1 MKLRNPKSRSD
12 LKIGKNDYV
21 LEVGG
26 GHNPHP
32 RSNVV
37 CDKFIDSN
45 YHRSGDIKV
54 RKNQEF
60 LQADG
65 ENLPFKDK
73 EFDYVICN
81 QVLEHVDNP
90 AKFLDEQ
97 MRVAK
102 RGYLEAPSLFGEY
115 LFPKESHRWLI
126 LEIENKIVMVEKK
139 TVFRTSSFDI
149 SDIFLHHLQTIS
161 IPYKMLMRTYPELRN
176 AAIEWENNFEYLI
189 EPTDPAFLKYFNT
202 YWDSEM
208 IRKQIRPR
216 SKGKEM
222 MMTIQAFGGVV
233 GDFLRNSMPGE
244 KL

>member
-1 MKLRNPKSRSD
+1 MKVRNPKSRSD
-12 LKIGKNDYV
+12 LKISKSDYV

-37 CDKFIDSN
+37 CDKFIDTN

-54 RKNQEF
+54 RKDQKF

-90 AKFLDEQ
+90 AKFMDEQ
-97 MRVAK
+97 MRVSK

-126 LEIENKIVMVEKK
+126 LEINNKVVIVEKAK
-139 TVFRTSSFDI
+139 FFRSLSFDFG
-149 SDIFLHHLQTIS
+149 DVFLHHLPTIS
-161 IPYKMLMRTYPELRN
+161 IPYKMLIRSYPELFN
-176 AAIEWENNFEYLI
+176 VAIEWDNNFEYLV
-189 EPTDPAFLKYFNT
+189 EPSEQEYLKYFNE
-202 YWDSEM
+202 YWDAKM
-208 IRKQIRPR
+208 ISSQLRPR
-216 SKGKEM
+216 SKSAELLNAFQTFTGVFSDYFKNMLAGK
-222 MMTIQAFGGVV
+222 
-233 GDFLRNSMPGE
+233 
-244 KL
+244 K

>member
-1 MKLRNPKSRSD
+1 MKTRNPKSRSD
-12 LKIGKNDYV
+12 LKIGSNDYV

-54 RKNQEF
+54 RKNQKF

-90 AKFLDEQ
+90 AKFMAEQ
-97 MRVAK
+97 MRVSK

-126 LEIENKIVMVEKK
+126 LEIDSKVVMVEKK
-139 TVFRTSSFDI
+139 DFFRTSAFDLG
-149 SDIFLHHLQTIS
+149 DVFLHHLPRIS
-161 IPYKMLMRTYPELRN
+161 IAYKMLWRNNPELFN
-176 AAIEWENNFEYLI
+176 MAIEWENDFEYLI
-189 EPTDPAFLKYFNT
+189 EPTDPKYLKYFNT

-208 IRKQIRPR
+208 IRSQVKPR
-216 SKGKEM
+216 SKGSELLA
-222 MMTIQAFGGVV
+222 TVRAFSGVFTDYFKNSISGG
-233 GDFLRNSMPGE
+233 R
-244 KL
+244 

>member
-1 MKLRNPKSRSD
+1 MKLRNPRSRQD
-12 LKIGKNDYV
+12 LHIGKTDYV

-37 CDKFIDSN
+37 CDKFIDTN

-54 RKNQEF
+54 RKNQQF
-60 LQADG
+60 MQADG

-81 QVLEHVDNP
+81 QVLEHVDHP

-115 LFPKESHRWLI
+115 LFPKESHSWLM
-126 LEIENKIVMVEKK
+126 LEIENKIVVVDKK
-139 TVFRTSSFDI
+139 KVFRTSSFDI
-149 SDIFLHHLQTIS
+149 SDVFLHHLQRVS
-161 IPYKMLMRTYPELRN
+161 IPYKMLRKTNPELFN
-176 AAIEWENNFEYLI
+176 IAIEWDDKFEYLI
-189 EPTDPAFLKYFNT
+189 EPTDPAYLKYFT
-202 YWDSEM
+202 EYWTAEM
-208 IRKQIRPR
+208 INKQIKPR
-216 SKGKEM
+216 SKGAELMASFK
-222 MMTIQAFGGVV
+222 AFAGVV
-233 GDFLRNSMPGE
+233 AGTLKNTMPRNS
-244 KL
+244 

>member
-1 MKLRNPKSRSD
+1 MKKRNPSSRRD
-12 LKIGKNDYV
+12 LRILSNYRV

-32 RSNVV
+32 RSNIV
-37 CDKFIDSN
+37 CDKFIDTN

-65 ENLPFKDK
+65 ENLPFRDK

-90 AKFLDEQ
+90 EKFLKEQ

-126 LEIENKIVMVEKK
+126 LEINNKIVMVEKK
-139 TVFRTSSFDI
+139 DYFRTSRFDI
-149 SDIFLHHLQTIS
+149 SDIFLHHLANHS
-161 IPYKMLMRTYPELRN
+161 LAYKMLTRNYPCLYN
-176 AAIEWENNFEYLI
+176 TAIEWEEDFEFI
-189 EPTDPAFLKYFNT
+189 VNPTEERYLKYFDS
-202 YWDSEM
+202 YWSGEM
-208 IRKQIRPR
+208 IREFFPVR
-216 SKGKEM
+216 SKPGEVM
-222 MMTIQAFGGVV
+222 AGFSAFFGVFT
-233 GDFLRNSMPGE
+233 DFFRNS
-244 KL
+244 LNRQ